1 MTVPSLYMV
10 FAGMMLGGASL
21 LVAAE
26 RKKPPTLDVPIVSD
40 RAKAAIGGSLLVL
53 GLVLSGILY
62 FHK

>member
-1 MTVPSLYMV
+1 MTPQSLYVV

-21 LVAAE
+21 LFAAE
-26 RKKPPTLDVPIVSD
+26 RKKPPSFDVPIVSD

-53 GLVLSGILY
+53 GLVLAGILF